1 MALRKTLSWMLMLI
15 VAGAAGAGG
24 VAWKLYHESN
34 QIARTEIER
43 LLREKF
49 PDWELP
55 FDEVAIDPFG
65 TVQLTDV
72 VLRPRG
78 SRADLLH
85 VPEITISIDRKLF
98 AEAQILHVERLVLSE
113 PTVWVTRDESGRWN
127 WQELAPPPKS
137 DEACPEIEII
147 RGTIVVHS
155 ARSQQLPETQFSC
168 RSVNGSLTPSG
179 HRRYAVRAQTDV
191 DHAGKLALTGSVDLK
206 SKAWSLVGDIAA
218 LDTEQGLLGVA
229 AGLSPDL
236 REQMTALSEGE
247 GVERFASGPRQAPM
261 RSAHADPFLA
271 QESATVVAEVPESP
285 QFALP
290 ELGVQMQLDLHF
302 ELGSAGT
309 ESALQYVVAATIH
322 DGQIVNA
329 ALPAPLY
336 NLQALIQASNT
347 EIVVQDLTAT
357 NEDSRL
363 WINGRMERSGGSWK
377 KDFSVQA
384 MNLELGRQVRQYLHN
399 DAWLKMYNQIQ
410 PAGRFNLDVH
420 VVHDGADDWDVTL
433 KECTAIECSLLH
445 ELFQYPI
452 TGVSGAVRQ
461 EGETFQAELQGM
473 AGDRPVTLN
482 GYFRNPGPDI
492 EASFRIQAT
501 NVPLDQR
508 VIDALALE
516 KYDAVREALE
526 VLRLEGLADV
536 DGTLSRAGAGQK
548 FALKLHVDVHDGVL
562 DYMRFPY
569 RLTNFSGTVD
579 YDPEVAPVWRFQN
592 LRGEHKGALL
602 TGTATYDLHQPP
614 GRLDLRVTAL
624 KAALDQDLYR
634 ACITATPDL
643 GKLWEELS
651 PSGLIDVRD
660 IAVVWAPGAPPTIEL
675 PSVQLTSGRLTPAAL
690 PYPWHDVTGT
700 FAWRNGVAMIHSL
713 SGYHGETYAEITR
726 GSGSEAYVEIEPRAG
741 VAWHMHLDDIR
752 LRRVVFDDEL
762 RQALPQGMATVATS
776 LDPRGPIDIDLGVD
790 LKGISAAELGP
801 EMVTAHWGLR
811 AHFNNNDIFAGV
823 ELKNVTGN
831 VEIVDGIW
839 DGTAVTADGYVELS
853 SARAHNIPMQGV
865 HGPFSIDDNQVT
877 VGTPDFGSEEW
888 RQWLRGPVMHSAENR
903 YAARQ
908 MEVDNLY
915 GDENHQGR
923 LGMSGVVLVGPDAA
937 RTQYR
942 MDLNL
947 RDASLRAWAR
957 DQKLAAGQLKGAVN
971 GQLRLVGNG
980 SSSHAT
986 RGDGWIQVSPA
997 ELYELPVFAQIF
1009 ALPSFKPVNRAAFN
1023 YAYGEFTL
1031 HDGLVDFSGI
1041 KLVGDALQLRGR
1053 GTAEYADDLP
1063 GRLRIDFF
1071 SQADERFL
1079 GGISQIPLLGPL
1091 FDNWVHVVVRGTLD
1105 QPQVSTQAG
1114 DIGEFGRGIVDDIGR
1129 LTMPF
1134 APPAMQAPPR
1144 GR

>member
-1 MALRKTLSWMLMLI
+1 MALRKTLTWMLMLVV
-15 VAGAAGAGG
+15 VAAAGAGG
-24 VAWKLYHESN
+24 VAWKLYHESSR
-34 QIARTEIER
+34 IARTEIER

-55 FDEVAIDPFG
+55 FDEVVIDPSG
-65 TVQLTDV
+65 TVRLTDV

-78 SRADLLH
+78 TTQDLLH
-85 VPEITISIDRKLF
+85 VPEVVVSIDRRLF
-98 AEAQILHVERLVLSE
+98 AEAQIVHVERLLLSE
-113 PTVWVTRDESGRWN
+113 PTVWVTRDEAGRWN
-127 WQELAPPPKS
+127 WQELAPPPRS
-137 DEACPEIEII
+137 DEACPEIEIV

-191 DHAGKLALTGSVDLK
+191 DHAGQLALSGSVDLK
-206 SKAWSLVGDIAA
+206 SKVWNLAGDIAA
-218 LDTEQGLLGVA
+218 LNTEQGLLGVA

-236 REQMTALSEGE
+236 RDQMTALSERE
-247 GVERFASGPRQAPM
+247 GVERFASDGRNPASPGNRVSEAPFTEA
-261 RSAHADPFLA
+261 SA
-271 QESATVVAEVPESP
+271 ETVVPDAP

-302 ELGSAGT
+302 ELGSRGDG
-309 ESALQYVVAATIH
+309 EGLQYFVAATIH

-347 EIVVQDLTAT
+347 EIVIQDLTAT
-357 NEDSRL
+357 NEESQLR
-363 WINGRMERSGGSWK
+363 INGRLQRSGDIWK

-384 MNLELGRQVRQYLHN
+384 TNLELGRQVRQYLHH

-420 VVHDGADDWDVTL
+420 VIHDGASDWDVTL

-452 TGVSGAVRQ
+452 TSVSGAVRQ
-461 EGETFQAELQGM
+461 EGDTFHAELQGL
-473 AGDRPVTLN
+473 AGDRPVVLT
-482 GYFRNPGPDI
+482 GFFRNPGPEI
-492 EASFRIQAT
+492 EASFRVQAT
-501 NVPLDQR
+501 DVPLDQR
-508 VIDALALE
+508 VVDALALE
-516 KYDAVREALE
+516 KYDAVREALK

-536 DGTLSRAGAGQK
+536 DGTLSRPAGPGQK

-579 YDPEVAPVWRFQN
+579 YDPAVAPVWRFQN
-592 LRGEHKGALL
+592 LRGEHKGAVL
-602 TGTATYDLHQPP
+602 TGTGTYDLYQPP

-624 KAALDQDLYR
+624 KAAIDQDLYR
-634 ACITATPDL
+634 ACITATPEL
-643 GKLWEELS
+643 GKIWEQLS

-660 IAVVWAPGAPPTIEL
+660 IAVVWSPGGPLTIEL
-675 PSVQLTSGRLTPAAL
+675 PSVELTSGRMTPAAL
-690 PYPWHDVTGT
+690 PYPWHDVVGT
-700 FAWRNGVAMIHSL
+700 FAWRNGVAMIHAL
-713 SGYHGETYAEITR
+713 SGYHGETYAEIIR
-726 GSGSEAYVEIEPRAG
+726 GSESEAYVEIQPRAG
-741 VAWHMHLDDIR
+741 VAWHLHLDDVR

-762 RQALPQGMATVATS
+762 RQALPPGMATVATA
-776 LDPRGPIDIDLGVD
+776 LNPRGPVDIDLGID
-790 LKGISAAELGP
+790 LKGISGAEFAP
-801 EMVTAHWGLR
+801 ELVTAHWGLR
-811 AHFNNNDIFAGV
+811 AHFQNNDLFAGV
-823 ELKNVTGN
+823 ELQNVTGN

-853 SARAHNIPMQGV
+853 SARALNLPLQGV
-865 HGPFSIDDNQVT
+865 HGPFSIDDNQIT

-888 RQWLRGPVMHSAENR
+888 RQWLRGPVMHSDENR

-915 GDENHQGR
+915 ADENHQGR
-923 LGMSGVVLVGPDAA
+923 LGMNGVVLVGADAA
-937 RTQYR
+937 GTQYR

-980 SSSHAT
+980 SSSLAT
-986 RGDGWIQVSPA
+986 RGDGWIQISPA

-1009 ALPSFKPVNRAAFN
+1009 ALPSFKPVNKTAFN

-1053 GTAEYADDLP
+1053 GTAEYADNLP

-1114 DIGEFGRGIVDDIGR
+1114 DIGELGRGIVDDIGR

-1134 APPAMQAPPR
+1134 TPPAMQPPPR